1 MFGISDP
8 GIWIGYLLSFLLTA
22 GCIAYGIINWKNG
35 CNEGSEDGS

>member
-8 GIWIGYLLSFLLTA
+8 GIWVGYLLSFLLTA

-35 CNEGSEDGS
+35 LDGESEDGS